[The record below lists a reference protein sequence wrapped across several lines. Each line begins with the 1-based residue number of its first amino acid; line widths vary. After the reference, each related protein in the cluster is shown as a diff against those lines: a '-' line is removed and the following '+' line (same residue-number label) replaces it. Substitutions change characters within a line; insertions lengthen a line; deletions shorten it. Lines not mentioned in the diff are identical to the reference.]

1 VVKTF
6 TVAGESR
13 LNVAVAGPGS
23 AVPELANEMFGV
35 LIESTQP
42 IVVERALYGNA
53 GTQVFGL
60 GTNATA
66 TPLP

>member
-1 VVKTF
+1 
-6 TVAGESR
+6 
-13 LNVAVAGPGS
+13 
-23 AVPELANEMFGV
+23 VPELAKENFGAA
-35 LIESTQP
+35 IPSDQP

-53 GTQVFGL
+53 GTQPLGL